1 MHDQLSPKY
10 MHSCPHNVSHQ
21 VARSSGTLLK
31 DILPPANVKFRTCM
45 NSIFN
50 FCAVK
55 PLGEVASC
63 YTLQQILATFFRF
76 RCLNLIRHYSIKSQF
91 MVQDSLTMRL
101 MIQIWYLCI
110 SINPFKFFL
119 AKVELDSHFFP
130 PSSYWKMLML
140 AFQIYSPINSFQL
153 FK

>member
-1 MHDQLSPKY
+1 MTSF
-10 MHSCPHNVSHQ
+10 HQ
-21 VARSSGTLLK
+21 NTC
-31 DILPPANVKFRTCM
+31 ILAPIMFPIRQQGVQAHCKRYPPANVKFRTCM

-55 PLGEVASC
+55 PPGEVASG

-110 SINPFKFFL
+110 SINPFKFFQL
-119 AKVELDSHFFP
+119 KQNQIPIFFLLVP
-130 PSSYWKMLML
+130 TGKC
-140 AFQIYSPINSFQL
+140 
-153 FK
+153 

>member
-1 MHDQLSPKY
+1 MISF
-10 MHSCPHNVSHQ
+10 HQ
-21 VARSSGTLLK
+21 NTC
-31 DILPPANVKFRTCM
+31 ILAPIMFPIRQQGVQAHCKRYPPANVKFRTCM

-55 PLGEVASC
+55 PPGEVASG

-140 AFQIYSPINSFQL
+140 AFQIYSPINSF
-153 FK
+153 